1 LGSGAVAAQNIKTMD
16 GRKHPRKWWLAL
28 GATVLIGF
36 GAPAQ
41 HHPIWLSGNEVLH
54 FDPEEPG
61 PITKTALPQPTEP
74 SIPAS
79 HRYAG
84 EVAQRTQHVEYD
96 ENGDILFFM
105 IDGRIYDRNG
115 YMIVDSGSDPGD
127 RDCRQCFFGG
137 QEAYAY
143 PLPGSCSKFIVFS
156 LFAAIGGSGTSEP
169 PGLVLEE
176 QSFMRA
182 GILDMTLLNDDPE
195 YEDLDCLVRGRL
207 MTRDER
213 NAEGL
218 VGLLD
223 FADLDFI
230 VGDGISPSGSYLE
243 QGAYSSDGVD
253 NQLVRSALLQVQ
265 DDESAL
271 LAVRGEEELYLFWVN
286 GSGIGFVPGAS
297 GFQNPYDL
305 VVNGLGDQD
314 LTFRGEMALAQTG
327 NEIRLAFSSY
337 WNYPFSVIAN
347 GLVYMRFQL
356 SNGPNGPQLALVSGG
371 TPNPNPSVYVLDV
384 HDPSE
389 RPFNSA
395 GDPIL
400 RPVTGGLE
408 FSPNAAYLYFVKSG
422 QGTSAAPTTN
432 FGYID
437 LAVPCQPGNCPAY
450 NYPVTEDPLL
460 ARRLADSQLVLN
472 KGPYSLETAL
482 YMVSKDENGDHWL
495 TYFSSPDAPQTG
507 LWELEHIALSAV
519 SSRTAADGSTT
530 YRYLDRSVTGS
541 RRYDKIR
548 TEQCCEEVVM
558 MNDRSKPVTPTSQL
572 WSPGNNPF
580 CDADGPIYIA
590 TDLIIPSGANVQANN
605 LEFRFGEDAR
615 LIIHRGGRLSAY
627 NTTFTSACE
636 RWPGIRVEGNT
647 TNYYQFDNPALHQ
660 ELEQGQLVL
669 DYSTVENAHVGVWC
683 TRERPDGTADQAF
696 NGGFVRAYYSTFK
709 DCITGV
715 DIQPYRRYDLP
726 VPLTHT
732 QLPNRCLFAGCQ
744 FKTTA
749 DWPGGQPKAMG
760 VLNRVKHVRFVNCSF
775 ANEAPELFTA
785 LEAGAG
791 LLLSSALV
799 YVDGSGN
806 PEQSF
811 FKNLTVGVQNAAG
824 PFNPVRVKKMHFAQN
839 RLGIF
844 DVGSFNGEYAENTFD
859 LSDLDA
865 DPDYSIGM
873 YLWESK
879 EFIVEENTFSAT
891 VQGNAVGIYFYG
903 QQAGPKGSAPED
915 WTYYD
920 ERIYNNSFTNL
931 YAGNVVDGIHRGDAS
946 SQVDDGLQLLCGDY
960 TGNFMDIGLNARS
973 LVRPN
978 QGTVVQ
984 SLVQNELA
992 GNRYFT
998 ADCDNADIPD
1008 WVFDDL
1014 WNDVE
1019 SNMSL
1024 VIDYKRHEEPDLI
1037 VDVDCPD
1044 VEDLNDIPVP
1054 QSGEFSKVDHCANGV
1069 YPIVQEGLNGRREAY
1084 RQAKTLLTGAI
1095 NAYDGT
1101 VDLGQTP
1108 NLIEAIQQHNPSL
1121 SSAYLRDLLLS
1132 KHPLSDEVLGLVIGR
1147 EDPMDPWHLTQVL
1160 LQNSPLSPGIW
1171 RTVEEDEVLAPFFLA
1186 MVAQAQQG
1194 AGPTVKQVLEQEVAH
1209 RRSELATHQRVLG
1222 TIYARDT
1229 TGTPLDSLT
1238 ALVLYDKDPENA
1250 ARRLEALIHLG
1261 QYSLAQDLLST
1272 TMANHL
1278 GKEVLQDILGM
1289 HQSTAGE
1296 WELLGEGDRTTL
1308 QDHAGGG
1315 RTGAAW
1321 AAGILYSIDAEVPQ
1335 PPVRFPDTNKRLL
1348 PRPGGASAAAA
1359 QAPTLACY
1367 PNPTNAS
1374 TFVTYPSYLDGST
1387 MTILD
1392 SKGDLV
1398 RNITLV
1404 GGGVLEMGTGQLPDG
1419 LYLVNI
1425 AGTTFSTKL
1434 TVQH

>member
-1 LGSGAVAAQNIKTMD
+1 MD
-16 GRKHPRKWWLAL
+16 VREKRRKWLLAL
-28 GATVLIGF
+28 GSSLILGF
-36 GAPAQ
+36 GANAQ
-41 HHPIWLSGNEVLH
+41 YHPIWLSGNEVLH
-54 FDPEEPG
+54 FEADEPG
-61 PITKTALPQPTEP
+61 PITKTVLPEPSDP

-79 HRYAG
+79 HRYTG
-84 EVAQRTQHVEYD
+84 DVAQRTQHVEYD
-96 ENGDILFFM
+96 EKGHILFFM

-115 YMIVDSGSDPGD
+115 FLIVDSGSDPGD

-176 QSFMRA
+176 QSFIRA
-182 GILDMTLLNDDPE
+182 GILDMTLPNDDPVYDE
-195 YEDLDCLVRGRL
+195 LDCLVRGRL

-213 NAEGL
+213 DAEGL

-230 VGDGISPSGSYLE
+230 VGDGITPSGSYLE

-253 NQLVRSALLQVQ
+253 NQLVRSALLQLQ
-265 DDESAL
+265 DDENAL

-286 GSGIGFVPGAS
+286 GSGIGSVPATS

-337 WNYPFSVIAN
+337 WNYPNVNVAN
-347 GLVYMRFQL
+347 GLVYLRCL
-356 SNGPNGPQLALVSGG
+356 LTNGPNGPQLGLVPGG
-371 TPNPNPSVYVLDV
+371 SPNPNPSVYVLDV
-384 HDPSE
+384 YDSSE
-389 RPFNSA
+389 RPFNSN

-408 FSPNAAYLYFVKSG
+408 FSPNAEYLYFVKSG
-422 QGTSAAPTTN
+422 QGTNAAPTTN
-432 FGYID
+432 FGYVD
-437 LAVPCQPGNCPAY
+437 LSVPCQPGNCPAY
-450 NYPVTEDPLL
+450 NYPVTELPAL

-472 KGPYSLETAL
+472 KGPYEEATAL

-495 TYFSSPDAPQTG
+495 AYFSSPDAPQTG
-507 LWELEHIALSAV
+507 FWELEHLPLTAV
-519 SSRTAADGSTT
+519 SSRIAADGSTT
-530 YRYLDRSVTGS
+530 YRYLDRCVTAS

-548 TEQCCEEVVM
+548 SEQCCEEVVL
-558 MNDRSKPVTPTSQL
+558 MNDRSKPVTPNSQL
-572 WSPGNNPF
+572 WNPGNNPF

-636 RWPGIRVEGNT
+636 RWPGIRVEGNIA
-647 TNYYQFDNPALHQ
+647 NLYQFDNPALPHDM
-660 ELEQGQLVL
+660 EQGELVL
-669 DYSTVENAHVGVWC
+669 DNSTVENAHVGVWC
-683 TRERPDGTADQAF
+683 TREKVDGTPNKAY

-715 DIQPYRRYDLP
+715 DLQPYRRFDAPL
-726 VPLTHT
+726 PLTLIE
-732 QLPNRCLFAGCQ
+732 LPNRSLFAGCQ

-749 DWPGGQPKAMG
+749 DWPGGLPRAMG
-760 VLNRVKHVRFVNCSF
+760 VLQRVKHVRFLNCSF
-775 ANEAPELFTA
+775 ENEVPELFSTF
-785 LEAGAG
+785 EAGAG
-791 LLLSSALV
+791 LLLSRALV

-806 PEQSF
+806 PEQSY
-811 FKNLTVGVQNAAG
+811 FKNLSLGVQNASG
-824 PFNPVRVKKMHFAQN
+824 LFNPVRVKKMHFAQN

-859 LSDLDA
+859 LSDLDV

-920 ERIYNNSFTNL
+920 ERIYNNAFTNL

-946 SQVDDGLQLLCGDY
+946 TDVDYGLQLLCGDY

-978 QGTVVQ
+978 QGTPADDDDDQ
-984 SLVQNELA
+984 QLA

-998 ADCDNADIPD
+998 ADCEAGAD

-1019 SNMSL
+1019 SNTSL
-1024 VIDYKRHEEPDLI
+1024 VVNYKRHEEPDD
-1037 VDVDCPD
+1037 VVGVDCPD
-1044 VEDLNDIPVP
+1044 VADLNDLPVIG
-1054 QSGEFSKVDHCANGV
+1054 SGPFVKTTHCGSGQ
-1069 YPIVQEGLNGRREAY
+1069 YPIDQDGLLVRRDAY

-1095 NAYDGT
+1095 NAYEGT
-1101 VDLGQTP
+1101 VDLGQTMDVKV
-1108 NLIEAIQQHNPSL
+1108 AILQESPKL
-1121 SSAYLRDLLLS
+1121 SSAYLRDLLFA
-1132 KHPLSDEVLGLVIGR
+1132 KHPLSDQVLGLLIAR
-1147 EDPMDPWHLTQVL
+1147 EEPLDPWHLTQVL

-1171 RTVEEDEVLAPFFLA
+1171 RTMLGNELLPPFFMAL
-1186 MVAQAQQG
+1186 VNQAQQG

-1209 RRSELATHQRVLG
+1209 RRAELAVQQRVLG

-1229 TGTPLDSLT
+1229 TSIPLDSLAALPLYDGDEENAVRRFE
-1238 ALVLYDKDPENA
+1238 ALVQ
-1250 ARRLEALIHLG
+1250 LG
-1261 QYSLAQDLLST
+1261 RYSDAQDLLSAT
-1272 TMANHL
+1272 LTSHL
-1278 GKEVLQDILGM
+1278 GKDVLVDILDV
-1289 HQSTAGE
+1289 HQTTG
-1296 WELLGEGDRTTL
+1296 GDWDQLDAAKRAVL
-1308 QDHAGGG
+1308 QDHAAGG

-1321 AAGILYSIDAEVPQ
+1321 AAGILYGIGAEVRQ
-1335 PPVRFPDTNKRLL
+1335 PPVRFPDTNKRLS
-1348 PRPGGASAAAA
+1348 PRRTTDSPVAASD
-1359 QAPTLACY
+1359 PTVVCY

-1374 TFVTYPSYLDGST
+1374 TFVTYPSYFDGST

-1398 RNITLV
+1398 RSITL
-1404 GGGVLEMGTGQLPDG
+1404 GGSGVLEMATGQLPDG

>member
-1 LGSGAVAAQNIKTMD
+1 M
-16 GRKHPRKWWLAL
+16 
-28 GATVLIGF
+28 
-36 GAPAQ
+36 
-41 HHPIWLSGNEVLH
+41 
-54 FDPEEPG
+54 
-61 PITKTALPQPTEP
+61 
-74 SIPAS
+74 
-79 HRYAG
+79 
-84 EVAQRTQHVEYD
+84 
-96 ENGDILFFM
+96 
-105 IDGRIYDRNG
+105 
-115 YMIVDSGSDPGD
+115 
-127 RDCRQCFFGG
+127 
-137 QEAYAY
+137 
-143 PLPGSCSKFIVFS
+143 
-156 LFAAIGGSGTSEP
+156 
-169 PGLVLEE
+169 
-176 QSFMRA
+176 
-182 GILDMTLLNDDPE
+182 
-195 YEDLDCLVRGRL
+195 
-207 MTRDER
+207 
-213 NAEGL
+213 
-218 VGLLD
+218 
-223 FADLDFI
+223 
-230 VGDGISPSGSYLE
+230 ISPC
-243 QGAYSSDGVD
+243 
-253 NQLVRSALLQVQ
+253 
-265 DDESAL
+265 
-271 LAVRGEEELYLFWVN
+271 
-286 GSGIGFVPGAS
+286 
-297 GFQNPYDL
+297 
-305 VVNGLGDQD
+305 
-314 LTFRGEMALAQTG
+314 
-327 NEIRLAFSSY
+327 RL
-337 WNYPFSVIAN
+337 P
-347 GLVYMRFQL
+347 
-356 SNGPNGPQLALVSGG
+356 
-371 TPNPNPSVYVLDV
+371 TPNY
-384 HDPSE
+384 
-389 RPFNSA
+389 
-395 GDPIL
+395 
-400 RPVTGGLE
+400 
-408 FSPNAAYLYFVKSG
+408 
-422 QGTSAAPTTN
+422 
-432 FGYID
+432 
-437 LAVPCQPGNCPAY
+437 
-450 NYPVTEDPLL
+450 
-460 ARRLADSQLVLN
+460 
-472 KGPYSLETAL
+472 
-482 YMVSKDENGDHWL
+482 
-495 TYFSSPDAPQTG
+495 
-507 LWELEHIALSAV
+507 
-519 SSRTAADGSTT
+519 
-530 YRYLDRSVTGS
+530 
-541 RRYDKIR
+541 
-548 TEQCCEEVVM
+548 
-558 MNDRSKPVTPTSQL
+558 
-572 WSPGNNPF
+572 
-580 CDADGPIYIA
+580 
-590 TDLIIPSGANVQANN
+590 
-605 LEFRFGEDAR
+605 
-615 LIIHRGGRLSAY
+615 
-627 NTTFTSACE
+627 
-636 RWPGIRVEGNT
+636 
-647 TNYYQFDNPALHQ
+647 
-660 ELEQGQLVL
+660 
-669 DYSTVENAHVGVWC
+669 
-683 TRERPDGTADQAF
+683 
-696 NGGFVRAYYSTFK
+696 
-709 DCITGV
+709 
-715 DIQPYRRYDLP
+715 
-726 VPLTHT
+726 
-732 QLPNRCLFAGCQ
+732 
-744 FKTTA
+744 TA